1 MYNGQLYFTDF
12 FSRDHITIHNCYYL
26 LLLPKTYVKTRKYWY
41 TNNMNMEKDNKFK
54 KIDIK
59 NRTCLY
65 FENINKIEGFE
76 FDNIL
81 LHEKSYENLI

>member
-1 MYNGQLYFTDF
+1 
-12 FSRDHITIHNCYYL
+12 
-26 LLLPKTYVKTRKYWY
+26 
-41 TNNMNMEKDNKFK
+41 MNIEKDNKFK